1 MVNLYNK
8 LELPVDYKAIRAA
21 IDYIKKPIPDV
32 VIKNDKGG
40 LFSKGCFTLV
50 SSSKKRVELKKHCPR
65 NCPLNCHQKYF
76 YIAKYRKVASSRLSR
91 LVANPR
97 IFRKLMKGKF
107 DAYVVT
113 VTFGQKVP
121 KLISRPTLW

>member
-1 MVNLYNK
+1 M
-8 LELPVDYKAIRAA
+8 ELPVDYKAIRAA

-50 SSSKKRVELKKHCPR
+50 SSSKKEIGDTSILKLAELKKHCPR

-97 IFRKLMKGKF
+97 IFRRLMKGKF
-107 DAYVVT
+107 DAYV
-113 VTFGQKVP
+113 
-121 KLISRPTLW
+121 L